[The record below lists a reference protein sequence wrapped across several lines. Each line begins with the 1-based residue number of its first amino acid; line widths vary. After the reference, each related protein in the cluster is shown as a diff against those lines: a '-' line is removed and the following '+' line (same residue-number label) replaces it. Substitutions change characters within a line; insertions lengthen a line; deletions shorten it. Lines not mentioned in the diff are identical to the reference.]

1 MATHS
6 VPPSSLA
13 TICHCS
19 PVRGTPDTSLARLT
33 SMGMRRTGDGH
44 PKTVTH
50 HPIGMT
56 GKTTKDLRTAS
67 ERAGT
72 G

>member
-6 VPPSSLA
+6 APPSLLA
-13 TICHCS
+13 TICRCS
-19 PVRGTPDTSLARLT
+19 PVPGTPDISLAWLT
-33 SMGMRRTGDGH
+33 SMGTRRTGDGH
-44 PKTVTH
+44 PMTVTH

-56 GKTTKDLRTAS
+56 GKTTKDLWTAS